1 MGLILVEYYLVGG
14 AVRDKYL
21 GLKVKDKDWL
31 VVGATPA
38 ILLAKGFQQVGK
50 DFPVFLHPKTKEEY
64 ALARTEKKAGVGY
77 TGFICDFS
85 PHISL
90 KDDLLRR
97 DLTIN
102 ALAEDENGVLYDFY
116 GGKTDLDKRV
126 LRHVSPAFCEDP
138 LRILRV
144 ARFAA
149 RFASLDFTIAPET
162 LSLMKEMTK
171 AGELTT
177 LTAERVWQETLKALD
192 TDSALTYFTVLEQ
205 IEALPVLYPELA
217 IYLQE
222 NPDFLVQ
229 CQEELNTK
237 PMRIED
243 RELFHFA
250 LIFSV
255 LSDDALQAL
264 CRHLKVPN
272 HFKHFTLMYHR
283 FHRLFTERHALN
295 DKDIMTCFNQID
307 VWRKPTFFEKLK
319 EFHEWKC
326 QQKSTMDTLWQAYQ
340 MAKQI
345 DVQQIIQAGFQKAEI
360 RYELERQRREQITKI
375 LSKNVA

>member
-1 MGLILVEYYLVGG
+1 MGVILVEYYLVGG

-21 GLKVKDKDWL
+21 GLEVKDKDWL

-38 ILLAKGFQQVGK
+38 ILLAQGFQQVGK

-77 TGFICDFS
+77 AGFICDFS
-85 PHISL
+85 PNITL
-90 KDDLLRR
+90 KEDLLRR

-102 ALAEDENGVLYDFY
+102 ALAEDQHGVLYDFY
-116 GGKTDLDKRV
+116 GGKSDIEQRI
-126 LRHVSPAFCEDP
+126 LRHISPAFCEDP

-177 LTAERVWQETLKALD
+177 LTPERVWQETLKALD
-192 TDSALTYFTVLEQ
+192 TTSPVTYFTLLEN
-205 IEALPVLYPELA
+205 IDALSILYSELA
-217 IYLQE
+217 EYLYQDSEFLYFCQNEINSMLPLAQE
-222 NPDFLVQ
+222 
-229 CQEELNTK
+229 
-237 PMRIED
+237 RA
-243 RELFHFA
+243 LFHFT

-255 LSDDALQAL
+255 LSENALQDL

-272 HFKHFTLMYHR
+272 NFKHFALMYHR
-283 FHRLFTERHALN
+283 FRHLFEDYSALTVA
-295 DKDIMTCFNQID
+295 DVIACFNQID
-307 VWRKPTFFEKLK
+307 IWRKPELFEKLK
-319 EFHEWKC
+319 IFIEWKN
-326 QQKSTMDTLWQAYQ
+326 QEKSTMDTLWQAYQ
-340 MAKQI
+340 MAQQI

-360 RYELERQRREQITKI
+360 RHELDRQRQEQIAKI
-375 LSKNVA
+375 LPKNVA